1 MSDKDNIV
9 INLKDLPKVG
19 VCYGKFLPPHRGH
32 LYTILEAATN
42 VQKLYVVVSDN
53 SNKIDKLCKEDGI
66 DVIPVALRL
75 QWLAQQFQDMDHI
88 KVVVLDENNM
98 GDDENSWNV
107 WADRLKDV
115 VKEHIDVFYC
125 RDLDDS
131 RRIKHCFKNTKVNL
145 VDRNDTIFNVNSSEI
160 RKSPFKYWDYILGPA
175 RPYFTKKVLITGTES
190 SGKTTLTKSLAK
202 IFNTSWSE
210 EEGRYYAEKF
220 LGGDENY
227 FTDEDFIRMTHL
239 QVEQDYDAMRNANK
253 ICFFDTDATATQYYS
268 RLYMGHENKIVES
281 YINPDKYDL
290 VLLLKPDVEWVADG
304 QRLNGNQEKRERLYL
319 NLKQMYVERG
329 FKNII
334 EISGDYNTRL
344 NTAILKSM
352 ELIR

>member
-1 MSDKDNIV
+1 MQEKDMKV
-9 INLKDLPKVG
+9 INLEDLPRVG

-53 SNKIDKLCKEDGI
+53 ENKIDKLCKEDNI

-88 KVVVLDENNM
+88 KVVVLDENNL
-98 GDDENSWNV
+98 DDSEEGWKE
-107 WADRLKDV
+107 WADRLKETIN
-115 VKEHIDVFYC
+115 EHIDVFYC
-125 RDLDDS
+125 RDKEDS
-131 RRIKHCFKNTKVNL
+131 LKIEKCFKNIKVNKI
-145 VDRNDTIFNVNSSEI
+145 DRNDTIFNVNSSEI
-160 RKSPFKYWDYILGPA
+160 RKAPFKYWDYILGPA
-175 RPYFTKKVLITGTES
+175 RPYFAKKVLITGTES

-210 EEGRYYAEKF
+210 EEGRYYAGRF

-227 FTDEDFIRMTHL
+227 YTDEDFVRITHL
-239 QVEQDYDAMRNANK
+239 QVEQDYDALRNANK

-268 RLYMGHENKIVES
+268 ILYMGHENKIVES

-290 VLLLKPDVEWVADG
+290 VFLLKPDVEWVSDG
-304 QRLNGNQEKRERLYL
+304 QRLNGEQEKREMLYEK
-319 NLKQMYVERG
+319 LKQMYISRG

-334 EISGDYNTRL
+334 EISGDYNARL

-352 ELIR
+352 ELLG